1 MTDRTSGVPADF
13 GLLVLACIWGVNFS
27 VVKVVLGEIE
37 PLAFNALRFP
47 LALAALAVAAGSS
60 PGPALPSRED
70 VPRIVLL
77 GVLGNVAYQMCFI
90 YGIDWTSAGNASL
103 LLSTTP
109 VWIVLLSA
117 VTGHEYP
124 TRWVSLGVLLTLAG
138 MTLVVLGSGN
148 EVSIG
153 SSTLRGDLLMILAS
167 IIWSVYTVGGRAPVA
182 RYGALKM
189 TAWSLY
195 VGVPLLVL
203 IGTPALGRADLRS
216 ISVGSWLGVA
226 YAGLFAIGLAYL
238 LWYRGVEKLG
248 NNRTAI
254 YSNLVPVAALFTAWL
269 WLGEAPQ
276 RLQLVG
282 AGVII
287 AGLAV
292 ARIAQSPDPSVLSVD
307 ARPNA
312 AR

>member
-1 MTDRTSGVPADF
+1 MTDRPSAVPADF
-13 GLLVLACIWGVNFS
+13 GLLLLAGIWGVNFS
-27 VVKVVLGEIE
+27 VVKVVLGEVE

-47 LALAALAVAAGSS
+47 LALAALALAARIG
-60 PGPALPSRED
+60 PGPVLPSRED

-90 YGIDWTSAGNASL
+90 YGINWTSAGNASL

-117 VTGHEYP
+117 AAGHEYP
-124 TRWVSLGVLLTLAG
+124 TRWVSLGVALTLAG
-138 MTLVVLGSGN
+138 MTLVVLGSG
-148 EVSIG
+148 EEISIG
-153 SSTLRGDLLMILAS
+153 SATLRGDLLMILAS
-167 IIWSVYTVGGRAPVA
+167 VIWSVYTVGGRAPVA

-216 ISVGSWLGVA
+216 ISAGSWIGVA

-269 WLGEAPQ
+269 WLGEIPH

-287 AGLAV
+287 AGLVV
-292 ARIAQSPDPSVLSVD
+292 ARLAQSPDPSVLSGE
-307 ARPNA
+307 AMPNA